1 MKNSFFYN
9 TKDIKELKE
18 LIRTG
23 EKITKI
29 AKRECERFNTTPV
42 ALSAKLYELK
52 KTTRKIQA
60 KSVKTLTTKTL
71 SPVNE
76 TKGVLI
82 PEGTTFEGNSKKVV
96 IFKDHFRIYF

>member
-1 MKNSFFYN
+1 MENIYFYN
-9 TKDIKELKE
+9 AKEIKELKE

-23 EKITKI
+23 EKLTKI
-29 AKRECERFNTTPV
+29 ARREYERFNTTPK
-42 ALSAKLYELK
+42 ALLAKLYKVK
-52 KTTRKIQA
+52 KTTRKIQ
-60 KSVKTLTTKTL
+60 SNDVKTLTTKTL

-76 TKGVLI
+76 TKGILI